1 VAIKAAK
8 AAAAVRILVSTFI
21 PRMAAL
27 LLVGV
32 VLVSELV
39 VDAAAVVGVTAPVV
53 AEAVE
58 IVEAFVVELEEEV
71 VELMLNWL
79 D

>member
-1 VAIKAAK
+1 MAIKAAK
-8 AAAAVRILVSTFI
+8 AAAAVRIPVSTFI
-21 PRMAAL
+21 PRIAAL

-39 VDAAAVVGVTAPVV
+39 VDAAAVVGVTVPVV
-53 AEAVE
+53 AEEVE
-58 IVEAFVVELEEEV
+58 IVADFVVELVEEV
-71 VELMLNWL
+71 DELMLNWL

>member
-1 VAIKAAK
+1 VAIRAAK
-8 AAAAVRILVSTFI
+8 AATAVRKPVSTFI

-39 VDAAAVVGVTAPVV
+39 VDAAAVVGVTAVV
-53 AEAVE
+53 TVEVEDVAV
-58 IVEAFVVELEEEV
+58 FVVEPVEEV

>member
-1 VAIKAAK
+1 VATKAAK
-8 AAAAVRILVSTFI
+8 AAAAVRIPVSTFI

-39 VDAAAVVGVTAPVV
+39 VDAAAEVRVAAPVV
-53 AEAVE
+53 AE
-58 IVEAFVVELEEEV
+58 L
-71 VELMLNWL
+71 
-79 D
+79 

>member
-1 VAIKAAK
+1 
-8 AAAAVRILVSTFI
+8 
-21 PRMAAL
+21 MAAL

-39 VDAAAVVGVTAPVV
+39 VDAAAEVRVATPVV

-58 IVEAFVVELEEEV
+58 IVAVFEVELVEEV
-71 VELMLNWL
+71 DELMLNWL

>member
-1 VAIKAAK
+1 
-8 AAAAVRILVSTFI
+8 
-21 PRMAAL
+21 MAAL

>member
-1 VAIKAAK
+1 
-8 AAAAVRILVSTFI
+8 
-21 PRMAAL
+21 MAAL

-39 VDAAAVVGVTAPVV
+39 VDAAAVVGVTAVVTREVEVV
-53 AEAVE
+53 AV
-58 IVEAFVVELEEEV
+58 FVVELVEEV
-71 VELMLNWL
+71 DELMLNWP

>member
-1 VAIKAAK
+1 MKKII
-8 AAAAVRILVSTFI
+8 RNNNLRWT
-21 PRMAAL
+21 R
-27 LLVGV
+27 
-32 VLVSELV
+32 
-39 VDAAAVVGVTAPVV
+39 TY
-53 AEAVE
+53 AVE

>member
-1 VAIKAAK
+1 MATKAAK
-8 AAAAVRILVSTFI
+8 AAAAVRIPVSTFI

-39 VDAAAVVGVTAPVV
+39 VDAAAEVRVAAPVV

-58 IVEAFVVELEEEV
+58 IVAVFEVELVEEV
-71 VELMLNWL
+71 DELMLNWL